1 MSESCES
8 IGAWFACVRPQRYDA
23 AVNRSGLAALA
34 IAVASVTACDP
45 GGWFGD
51 ESGGFGATANSRD
64 PDTLVVARPSDARE
78 LDPALPFDNESIE
91 VLDQM
96 YERLIRVK
104 VGSTDLEPGLATSWD
119 VSDGGTVWTFHL
131 RRDVRF
137 CDGTPMNADA
147 VVFSLERQRDPRH
160 PFHRDRFQYWQN
172 YFRNIT
178 KVEKVDDLTVRIT
191 IEASYAPFEANMAM
205 YAVSIVSP
213 TAVEKWGDDFTN
225 HPCGTGT
232 FVFERWDKGHRVVL
246 RRNDDYWGDKAEFE
260 RLVFEVIEDPRQRL
274 IALESGAIDMAAA
287 ILPEELQFVELHP
300 GLTLHETPSNSVT
313 YLAMNNDHPPFDDV
327 RVRRAANLAINKEP
341 IVKLAY
347 QGLAIAANGPLPP
360 TMWGYHKVR
369 AAYPYDP
376 TEARRLLAE
385 AAADHKFDGSKTYKL
400 YVPSTPRPYLFD
412 PERVARVLQANLA
425 DVGIKTDLVMQPYLE
440 HQRSLQKGEH
450 DLALF
455 GWVGDN
461 GDPDN
466 FLYILFDRDNAVPG
480 TAQNNSFY
488 RDPEVH
494 GLLTLAQMSEDKD
507 DRQRLYA
514 RVQEKIAADAPWVPL
529 AHSQVAIAAR
539 DDIASVVINP
549 TGHVV
554 YVRAKR
560 IRR

>member
-1 MSESCES
+1 VLRV
-8 IGAWFACVRPQRYDA
+8 GT
-23 AVNRSGLAALA
+23 AALLLLA
-34 IAVASVTACDP
+34 ACDP
-45 GGWFGD
+45 GGWFG
-51 ESGGFGATANSRD
+51 EATPGFGATANSRD
-64 PDTLVVARPSDARE
+64 PDTLVVARPSDAHE

-96 YERLIRVK
+96 YERLVHSK
-104 VGSTDLEPGLATSWD
+104 PGTTELEPGLATSWD
-119 VSDGGTVWTFHL
+119 VADGGRTWTFHL
-131 RRDVRF
+131 RRGVRF
-137 CDGTPMNADA
+137 HDGTPMNADA

-160 PFHRDRFQYWQN
+160 PFHRDRFQYWGSQ
-172 YFRNIT
+172 FRNIT
-178 KVEKVDDLTVRIT
+178 RVEKVDDLTVRIS

-205 YAVSIVSP
+205 FPVSIVSP
-213 TAVEKWGDDFTN
+213 TAVAKYGDDFTN
-225 HPCGTGT
+225 HPCGTGP
-232 FVFERWDKGHRVVL
+232 FVFERWDKGHRIVL
-246 RRNDDYWGDKAEFE
+246 ARNDDYWGDKAAMA

-274 IALESGAIDMAAA
+274 VALESGAVDMANA

-360 TMWGYHKVR
+360 TQWGYHKVR
-369 AAYPYDP
+369 SAYAYDP
-376 TEARRLLAE
+376 GAARVLLAQ
-385 AAADHKFDGSKTYKL
+385 AAAEGRFDPARTYKL

-425 DVGIKTDLVMQPYLE
+425 VVGIKTELVLQPYAA
-440 HQRSLQKGEH
+440 HQRSLSRGEH
-450 DLALF
+450 DLCLF

-466 FLYILFDRDNAVPG
+466 FLYLLFDRDNATVG
-480 TAQNNSFY
+480 TAQNAAFY

-494 GLLTLAQMSEDKD
+494 GLLVLAQMSEDKD
-507 DRQRLYA
+507 DRERLYA
-514 RVQEKIAADAPWVPL
+514 RVQEKLAADAPWVPL

-539 DDIASVVINP
+539 TDIASVVINP

-554 YVRAKR
+554 YARARR
-560 IRR
+560 IQR

>member
-1 MSESCES
+1 
-8 IGAWFACVRPQRYDA
+8 
-23 AVNRSGLAALA
+23 VNRLGVAFALA
-34 IAVASVTACDP
+34 VAACDP

-51 ESGGFGATANSRD
+51 DGSGFGATANSRD
-64 PDTLVVARPSDARE
+64 PETLVVARPSDARD

-96 YERLIRVK
+96 YERLVRVRP
-104 VGSTDLEPGLATSWD
+104 GGTDLEPGLATSWD
-119 VSDGGTVWTFHL
+119 VADGGKTWTFHL
-131 RRDVRF
+131 RSGVRF
-137 CDGTPMNADA
+137 HDGTPMDADA

-160 PFHRDRFQYWQN
+160 PFHRDRFQYWQTQ
-172 YFRNIT
+172 FRNIV
-178 KVEKVDDLTVRIT
+178 KVEKVDDLTVRIS
-191 IEASYAPFEANMAM
+191 IEQSYAPFEANMAM
-205 YAVSIVSP
+205 FPVSIVSP

-225 HPCGTGT
+225 HPVGTGP
-232 FVFERWDKGHRVVL
+232 FRFERWDKGHRLVL
-246 RRNDDYWGDKAEFE
+246 RKNDDYWGDKAEFE

-274 IALESGAIDMAAA
+274 VALESGAVDMAHA

-313 YLAMNNDHPPFDDV
+313 YLAMNTMHPPFDDV

-347 QGLAIAANGPLPP
+347 QGLAIAASGPLPP
-360 TMWGYHKVR
+360 TQWGYHKVR
-369 AAYPYDP
+369 AVYPYDP
-376 TEARRLLAE
+376 TAARKLLAE
-385 AAADHKFDGSKTYKL
+385 AQADGKFDPDRTYTL

-425 DVGIKTDLVMQPYLE
+425 DVGIKTDLVLQPYAK
-440 HQRSLQKGEH
+440 HQRALQNGDH
-450 DLALF
+450 DLCVF

-466 FLYILFDRDNAVPG
+466 FLYILFDRDNAEVG
-480 TAQNNSFY
+480 TAQNAAFY

-494 GLLTLAQMSEDKD
+494 GLLVLAQMSEDKD

-514 RVQEKIAADAPWVPL
+514 RVQEKIADDAPWVPL
-529 AHSQVAIAAR
+529 AYSQVAIAAR

-554 YVRAKR
+554 YARTRRIKR
-560 IRR
+560 